1 MCESISHPRYIY
13 KGKLIGNLPNLWT
26 PRTREYK
33 PKEHQSSGL
42 GCKCSRG
49 TAPAIAG
56 ITLLPPLTLLGA
68 SSMSGTVSI
77 ASLYILNEFI
87 LKKKKTEPQKDC
99 NTLMATNLGRKQKT
113 RVSLSHQIVN
123 ITALFSWRK
132 GKGTF
137 EREMFF
143 SHSKNLETFYCFRKW
158 FSSRANLLTISI
170 SKAMMHLTHFN
181 ERNII
186 GRGFSSLK
194 LRYFNSWVS

>member
-1 MCESISHPRYIY
+1 MCEGFSHPRYIY
-13 KGKLIGNLPNLWT
+13 KGKLIGNLANLRT

-56 ITLLPPLTLLGA
+56 IILLPPLTLLGA
-68 SSMSGTVSI
+68 SSMPGTVNI
-77 ASLYILNEFI
+77 ASLYSLNEFI
-87 LKKKKTEPQKDC
+87 LKKRKTEPQKDC
-99 NTLMATNLGRKQKT
+99 DTLLATNLGREQKN

-137 EREMFF
+137 EREIF
-143 SHSKNLETFYCFRKW
+143 SRSKNLETFYCLWKW

-186 GRGFSSLK
+186 GRGFL
-194 LRYFNSWVS
+194 L